1 MSLDKRVSELESRL
15 SPHPQVIA
23 LVYRPEPLDEGEDAP
38 TTLSDAEAALYHQ
51 LLAEALES
59 NPYAQGFTLYLSEN
73 PRWEVWGSEQL

>member
-1 MSLDKRVSELESRL
+1 MV
-15 SPHPQVIA
+15 
-23 LVYRPEPLDEGEDAP
+23 VYRDESTEGEDAP

-73 PRWEVWGSEQL
+73 PRWVTWEP